1 MSSSVG
7 CMSWTTKPTSGHD
20 EHMTRTVL
28 VLGFPGVQAL
38 DVTGPADVFTTAS
51 IALRDQGS
59 PVTYDLRL
67 VSQHGEPI
75 DSGVGLQF
83 VSHPLPDPA
92 EPIDT
97 LLLPGGTGVHRAT
110 EDTDLIDW
118 VRDAAGRARR
128 VISVCNGAFLAAEAG
143 LLDGRRATTHW
154 AVGELLAERY
164 PAMRVDADALF
175 VRSSDHVW
183 TSAGVTA
190 GIDLALAVIEE
201 DHGTELAQLVA
212 RWLVLYMRRP
222 GGQSQFAP
230 PVWMP
235 RARRDVIRAAQ
246 QRIEAEPGLPHRLSD
261 LAQEAAMSPRHFSRV
276 FTAETGEAPSD
287 YLERVRTDAA
297 RRALTESAD
306 TMPVIAARC
315 GFGSSESLRRTFIR
329 RLGIS
334 PDQYRK
340 TFR

>member
-1 MSSSVG
+1 MHVLDDVSRV
-7 CMSWTTKPTSGHD
+7 GHD
-20 EHMTRTVL
+20 ELMTRTVL
-28 VLGFPGVQAL
+28 VLGFPGVQSL

-67 VSQHGEPI
+67 VSQHGQPI
-75 DSGVGLQF
+75 DTGVGLQF
-83 VSHPLPDPA
+83 VAHALPDPA
-92 EPIDT
+92 EPVDT
-97 LLLPGGTGVHRAT
+97 LLLPGGTGVHRAVDDA
-110 EDTDLIDW
+110 ELIEW
-118 VRDAAGRARR
+118 IRETATRARR

-143 LLDGRRATTHW
+143 LLDGRRAATHW
-154 AVGELLAERY
+154 AMAEHLAERY
-164 PAMRVDADALF
+164 PTVEVDAEALF

-190 GIDLALAVIEE
+190 GIDLALAVVEE

-235 RARRDVIRAAQ
+235 RARRDVIRDAQ
-246 QRIEAEPGLPHRLSD
+246 QRIEAEPGRPHRLHD

-276 FTAETGEAPSD
+276 FTEETGEPPSD
-287 YLERVRTDAA
+287 YIERVRTDAA
-297 RRALTESAD
+297 RRALTESSD

-329 RLGIS
+329 RLGVS
-334 PDQYRK
+334 PDHYRK

>member
-1 MSSSVG
+1 
-7 CMSWTTKPTSGHD
+7 
-20 EHMTRTVL
+20 MTRTVL
-28 VLGFPGVQAL
+28 VLGFPWVQSL

-67 VSQHGEPI
+67 VSQHGQPI
-75 DSGVGLQF
+75 DTGVGLQF
-83 VSHPLPDPA
+83 GAHPLPDPA
-92 EPIDT
+92 EPVDT
-97 LLLPGGTGVHRAT
+97 LLLPGGTGVHRAV
-110 EDTDLIDW
+110 DDADLIEW
-118 VRDAAGRARR
+118 IRVAATRARR

-143 LLDGRRATTHW
+143 LLDGRRAATHW
-154 AVGELLAERY
+154 AMAEHLAERY
-164 PAMRVDADALF
+164 PTVQVDAEALF

-190 GIDLALAVIEE
+190 GIDLALAVVEE

-235 RARRDVIRAAQ
+235 RARRDVIREAQ
-246 QRIEAEPGLPHRLSD
+246 QRIEAEPGLPHRLPD

-276 FTAETGEAPSD
+276 FTEETGEPPSD
-287 YLERVRTDAA
+287 YIERVRTEAA
-297 RRALTESAD
+297 RRALTESSD

-315 GFGSSESLRRTFIR
+315 GFGSSESMRRTFVR
-329 RLGIS
+329 RLGVS
-334 PDQYRK
+334 PITIARPFADTAASSPNRQAYP
-340 TFR
+340 

>member
-1 MSSSVG
+1 MS
-7 CMSWTTKPTSGHD
+7 
-20 EHMTRTVL
+20 RTVL
-28 VLGFPGVQAL
+28 VLGFPGAQSL
-38 DVTGPADVFTTAS
+38 DVTGPTDVFTTAS

-67 VSQHGEPI
+67 VSRRGQPI
-75 DSGVGLQF
+75 DTGVGLQF
-83 VSHPLPDPA
+83 VAHPLPDPA
-92 EPIDT
+92 EPVDT
-97 LLLPGGTGVHRAT
+97 LLLPGGTGVHRAV
-110 EDTDLIDW
+110 DDADLIEW
-118 VRDAAGRARR
+118 IRVTATRARR

-143 LLDGRRATTHW
+143 LLDGRRAATHW
-154 AVGELLAERY
+154 AMAEHLAERY
-164 PAMRVDADALF
+164 PPVQVDAEALF

-190 GIDLALAVIEE
+190 GIDLALAVVEE

-235 RARRDVIRAAQ
+235 RARRDVIREAQ
-246 QRIEAEPGLPHRLSD
+246 QRIEAEPGLPHRLPD

-276 FTAETGEAPSD
+276 FTEETGEPPSD
-287 YLERVRTDAA
+287 YIERVRTEAA
-297 RRALTESAD
+297 RRALTESSD

-315 GFGSSESLRRTFIR
+315 GFGSSESMRRTFVR
-329 RLGIS
+329 RLGVS
-334 PDQYRK
+334 PITIARPFADTAASSPNRQAYP
-340 TFR
+340 